1 MTFDAKK
8 VKDKCVKWI
17 RDWFEENGKD
27 CNAIIG
33 ISGGIDS
40 AVVAA
45 LCCEAIGN
53 NRVKGILL
61 PNGDQSDL
69 KDARE
74 VASYL
79 KIGTYESNIKDV
91 VWECEE
97 LLREHGVE
105 ESETSRINLPARL
118 RMSILYMFS
127 QSMHG
132 RVINTCNLSETFLN
146 YDTRWGDAV
155 GDASPIYC
163 FTKLEVRELAKEL
176 GLPSVVVEKKSSDGL
191 CGKTD
196 EDRFGFTYEEL
207 EQVITYPNINLPKRD
222 LIKEWHNRSLFKMKP
237 IPYFPYEEKRIERL
251 KSKMN

>member
-8 VKDKCVKWI
+8 AKEKCVQWI

-69 KDARE
+69 RDARE
-74 VASYL
+74 VANHL

-132 RVINTCNLSETFLN
+132 RVMNTSCLSESFVGF
-146 YDTRWGDAV
+146 DTRFGDSVA
-155 GDASPIYC
+155 DCSPLYC
-163 FTKLEVRELAKEL
+163 FLKTEIRELAKEL
-176 GLPSVVVEKKSSDGL
+176 GLPEFLLFKKSCDGL

-196 EDRFGFTYEEL
+196 EERFGFTYEEL
-207 EQVITYPNINLPKRD
+207 DQVITYPHVNLPKREE
-222 LIKEWHNRSLFKMKP
+222 IKKWHNRSIFKVKP
-237 IPYFPYEEKRIERL
+237 MPYFPYDEKRVERL
-251 KSKMN
+251 KLKMN